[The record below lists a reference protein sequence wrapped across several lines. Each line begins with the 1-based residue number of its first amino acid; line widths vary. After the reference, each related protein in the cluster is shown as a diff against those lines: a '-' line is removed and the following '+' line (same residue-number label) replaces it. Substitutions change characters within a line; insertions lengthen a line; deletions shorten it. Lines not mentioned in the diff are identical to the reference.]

1 MNNASIIILSIDP
14 GYDRCGWAVGIKEK
28 GEYKNLDF
36 GLIQTKKTQTIFERF
51 AQIMAFLLKLI
62 EEYKPHHLAI
72 ENLYFSKNTTSA
84 MRVAEVRGLIF
95 GLAIANNIE
104 IFEYDP
110 VTIKLAVTGYGK
122 ADKASVTKLTLSQLK
137 LTNLQTNQKK
147 IIDDAV
153 DALAIG
159 LTHSTSHRN

>member
-1 MNNASIIILSIDP
+1 MNKGQIIILSIDP
-14 GYDRCGWAVGIKEK
+14 GYDRCGWAVGVKEK

-51 AQIMAFLLKLI
+51 GEINTFLINLI
-62 EEYKPHHLAI
+62 NEYHPDHLAI
-72 ENLYFSKNTTSA
+72 ENLYFAKNTTTA

-95 GLAIANNIE
+95 GLAITNKME

-122 ADKASVTKLTLSQLK
+122 ADKAAVTKLTLSQLK
-137 LTNLQTNQKK
+137 LSKLQSNQKK
-147 IIDDAV
+147 IVDDAV

-159 LTHSTSHRN
+159 LTHSTSFRN